1 MVRTGWNY
9 SRQCGFKDALS
20 AKMYA
25 WREQMDA
32 QKERSRFVHTIQN
45 RQQLVGTCHKLYIFA

>member
-1 MVRTGWNY
+1 MN
-9 SRQCGFKDALS
+9 ALS
-20 AKMYA
+20 AIMYA